1 MKNKINIFA
10 LGTKNSA
17 AYNSIIESLEDNF
30 NIVCFRSE
38 RDFRSCVIGINT
50 ILSSGADA
58 VIMPN
63 PYGNPNRLEIYQ
75 KLRAMK
81 FPVIVFDRGGLPGS
95 WFFDTGFNA
104 DSDSYQAKRWDRP
117 LTDIEHTRVE
127 KVIHRLRDESEPLEQ
142 QGCRINSEA
151 LRKKL
156 NLEGKKVLLVPFQ
169 RPSDTTIKYFSDP
182 IGNFENFVSLVEDV
196 NAELCQAGSDWALI
210 AKRHPLE
217 VERPSRNLQFVD
229 DETHINDLI
238 DLADA
243 VLVVNSGVGLL
254 AQMWEKPVLIAG
266 TAYYSHEKLNK
277 VVSCSSDVIAALR
290 DLPKVDRDAR
300 NRLFHHLTENV
311 YSFGKFET
319 QRVKQSDGAYRNITR
334 QISFDAVNTP
344 KISAKKRILFVTSVI
359 PYPIN
364 RGSALRTDHSLRA
377 LLQTD
382 QHIDVLLLNQS
393 EAATENED
401 LITRLQ
407 TRYPGAGFTI
417 VKHPIIQK
425 ITNLQNF
432 RDLITYRLGRMIEH
446 LLVRDGDLNSLRHN
460 PYALRTCLKKMI
472 EQRSYDTIVFNYL
485 KLIPP
490 GFKANGSRIIADLHD
505 VQADRIKNDV
515 LPKVNRLRRKTY
527 FSRAVKS
534 ETLLLNKCDIGIC
547 ISERDKQRLQER
559 YGSISNLKTFPAS
572 ADLPTSS
579 KPKAS
584 ALQFDFLFV
593 GSNSDPNVDGICWF
607 LENCWPLITLRLP
620 EATLL
625 VQGGV
630 IRNTSVKRALA
641 AQTDG
646 SVFQSGFVEDLSRLY
661 DCARTVICPIRYGTG
676 MKIKVIE
683 AMSHGKALVAT
694 PAALEGVDLPAGL
707 KAIEG
712 SENFADAC
720 VALRNDDDLWNTTR
734 YASTETFERN
744 HTFQKYVEKISSI
757 VR

>member
-58 VIMPN
+58 AIMPN

-117 LTDIEHTRVE
+117 LTDIEHTSVE

-182 IGNFENFVSLVEDV
+182 IGNFESFVSLVEDV
-196 NAELCQAGSDWALI
+196 NAELCQAGSDWTLI

-277 VVSCSSDVIAALR
+277 FVSCSSDVIAALR
-290 DLPKVDRDAR
+290 DLPKVDRDTR
-300 NRLFHHLTENV
+300 NRLFHHLMENV

-319 QRVKQSDGAYRNITR
+319 QRIKQSDGAYRNITR
-334 QISFDAVNTP
+334 KISFDVVNTP
-344 KISAKKRILFVTSVI
+344 KISEKKRILFVTSVI

-364 RGSALRTDHSLRA
+364 RGSALRTDHTLRA

-425 ITNLQNF
+425 ITSLQNF

-446 LLVRDGDLNSLRHN
+446 LFIRDGDLNSLRHN

-547 ISERDKQRLQER
+547 ISGMDKVRLEQRE
-559 YGSISNLKTFPAS
+559 GVKTQLVTIAAS
-572 ADLPTSS
+572 ADVSEGPPNDCSNTR
-579 KPKAS
+579 
-584 ALQFDFLFV
+584 FDFLFV

-607 LENCWPLITLRLP
+607 LNNCWPLVTKKIP
-620 EATLL
+620 NATLL
-625 VQGGV
+625 VQGAV
-630 IRNTSVKRALA
+630 TRNKEFIRAMSS
-641 AQTDG
+641 QTKG
-646 SVFQSGFVEDLSRLY
+646 TIFLSGFVDDLTQIYERSRI
-661 DCARTVICPIRYGTG
+661 VICPIQYGTG
-676 MKIKVIE
+676 MKIKVVE
-683 AMSHGKALVAT
+683 AMSHGKAIVAT
-694 PAALEGVDLPAGL
+694 ATALEGIELN
-707 KAIEG
+707 AINV
-712 SENFADAC
+712 SDA
-720 VALRNDDDLWNTTR
+720 AHEFS
-734 YASTETFERN
+734 STCISLLTDFNELDANKSAFKEAFQRN
-744 HTFQKYVEKISSI
+744 HSYLRLAHKIRDIILS
-757 VR
+757 